1 MFFKNNNKAFEQ
13 RLQQLEET
21 LAQRERRI
29 EELESQLAHAQ
40 ADAAHCRAQAE
51 QKQGLVTHLQSFG
64 ASIVEVQAGFA
75 TLANTMKG
83 ERDRAKSAQDISREG
98 RDAVSQ
104 IAVSLNSLASA
115 SARAS
120 DQASQM
126 DLRATEVSRFVD
138 LIREIADQTNLL
150 ALNAAIEAARAGE
163 QGRGFAVVAD
173 EVRKLAER
181 TAAATTEIT
190 HLVTQIRNDSAASS
204 EHMSE
209 LAKQSSQFSSDGQ
222 HAASTMDDLMH
233 MSASMEHAVSAA
245 ALRGFCELTKI
256 DHLLFKFRIYEQLF
270 ELTPAT
276 EMIVNH
282 HDCRLGKWYYEG
294 EGHACFSSL
303 SGYPQLEKPHMRVHT
318 AAANAI
324 TALRA
329 EQPDVVLSCVAE
341 MESASLS
348 VIAMLEQMASDGE
361 TRTDLRCD
369 AH

>member
-1 MFFKNNNKAFEQ
+1 MFFKNNNKESEQ
-13 RLQQLEET
+13 RLQQLEVV
-21 LAQRERRI
+21 LAQREGRI
-29 EELESQLAHAQ
+29 AELESELAQ
-40 ADAAHCRAQAE
+40 AQAEADGCRAQAE
-51 QKQGLVTHLQSFG
+51 QKQGLVKHLQSFG
-64 ASIVEVQAGFA
+64 TSIVEVQEGFA

-83 ERDRAKSAQDISREG
+83 ERERAKDAQNMSRDG

-190 HLVTQIRNDSAASS
+190 HLVTQIRDDSAASS

-209 LAKQSSQFSSDGQ
+209 LAKQSSRFSDDGQ

-233 MSASMEHAVSAA
+233 MSATMEHTVSAA

-270 ELTPAT
+270 ELVPAA
-276 EMIVNH
+276 ERVVNH

-303 SGYPQLEKPHMRVHT
+303 SGYTQLEKPHMRVHT

-324 TALRA
+324 AAQRTG
-329 EQPDVVLSCVAE
+329 QPDVVLSSVAE
-341 MESASLS
+341 MESASHS
-348 VIAMLEQMASDGE
+348 VISMLEQMASDGE
-361 TRTDLRCD
+361 KRTDLSC
-369 AH
+369 HSH

>member
-1 MFFKNNNKAFEQ
+1 MFFKNNNKAAEL
-13 RLQQLEET
+13 RLQQLEGT
-21 LAQRERRI
+21 LAERERRI
-29 EELESQLAHAQ
+29 ADLESSLAEAQ
-40 ADAAHCRAQAE
+40 VEAAHCRAQAE

-64 ASIVEVQAGFA
+64 ASIVAVQAGFA
-75 TLANTMKG
+75 TLANTMRD
-83 ERDRAKSAQDISREG
+83 ERERAQNAQDISRDG

-104 IAVSLNSLASA
+104 IASSLNSLANA
-115 SARAS
+115 SAKAS

-190 HLVTQIRNDSAASS
+190 HLVAQIRDDSSASS
-204 EHMSE
+204 EHMSD
-209 LAKQSSQFSSDGQ
+209 LARQSSRFSNDGQ
-222 HAASTMDDLMH
+222 LAANTMDELMH
-233 MSASMEHAVSAA
+233 MSATMGQTVSAA

-270 ELTPAT
+270 ELAPVTDL
-276 EMIVNH
+276 VVSH
-282 HDCRLGKWYYEG
+282 HDCRLGQWYYEG

-303 SGYPQLEKPHMRVHT
+303 AGYAQLEKPHVRVHT

-324 TALRA
+324 AALRA
-329 EQPDVVLSCVAE
+329 DQPEVVLSSVAQ
-341 MESASLS
+341 MEEASHS
-348 VIAMLEQMASDGE
+348 VIAMLEQMAVDGE
-361 TRTDLRCD
+361 KRTDLRC
-369 AH
+369 HSH